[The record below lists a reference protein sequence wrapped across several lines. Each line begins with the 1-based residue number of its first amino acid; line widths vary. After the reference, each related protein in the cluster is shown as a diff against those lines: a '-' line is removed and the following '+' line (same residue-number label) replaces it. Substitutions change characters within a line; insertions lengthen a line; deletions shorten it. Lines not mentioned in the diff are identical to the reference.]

1 MATTTSAFGWTI
13 PQSTDY
19 VKDGATAIAT
29 LGNGIDSSLKRHG
42 CVVTHN
48 VSQSINTGV
57 IPTVALAFNTEI
69 LDTDAYH
76 STAVNT
82 SRITIPAGLAGVY
95 SVFGYCRWDDVN
107 ATLNPIVIITL
118 NAVAVNR
125 FQSVSNTTFTPTPIA
140 WTGYCAVGDYL
151 ELRVYHTTVGAPR
164 EVEYVAAGGANTL
177 DPRSPVFGAFRVGG
191 PA

>member
-1 MATTTSAFGWTI
+1 MATTTTAFGWTI

-42 CVVTHN
+42 CLLTHN
-48 VSQSINTGV
+48 VSQAINSGT

-95 SVFGYCRWDDVN
+95 SAFGYCRWDDVN
-107 ATLNPIVIITL
+107 ATVNPIVILTL
-118 NAVAVNR
+118 NGIAVTR
-125 FQSVSNTTFTPTPIA
+125 FQSLSTVTFTPTPVA

-151 ELRVYHTTVGAPR
+151 ELRVYHTSGAAR
-164 EVEYVAAGGANTL
+164 EVEYVSAAAANTL